1 MDLLLQCICEVKL
14 SSTHLFF
21 IISFIISPENL
32 FCMSNVSEKLCM
44 DEILPVQEV
53 HRSVFTT

>member
-1 MDLLLQCICEVKL
+1 MDLLLQSICDVKL
-14 SSTHLFF
+14 PSACSFF

-44 DEILPVQEV
+44 DEILSVQEV
-53 HRSVFTT
+53 HRFVFTT